1 MEYKMKIKTITCHNV
16 YNLGASLQ
24 AYALAAYLQ
33 SEGHEVEIIDYQPL
47 YLRHYRLVGVPNP
60 RFDRPVWRQAYQ
72 IAKFPGRLFDRI
84 ASRRKKAFDHFTAE
98 YLPLTSDFYAD
109 FDALRSAPPEAN
121 LYIAGSDQIWNPV
134 FPNGKDPAFF
144 LNFVPE
150 GKRRISYAA
159 SFAVEALEKPEADRM
174 RPWLE
179 RLDAISV
186 RESSAV
192 RLLAE
197 MGLAGIQVVDPV
209 FLLPRKDWVAM
220 AAAPGSRGYI
230 LVYDFDGSPRV
241 REIARHISHRIGKK
255 IVSLFPSDWADVTWT
270 EIGPLEFLGAVLNA
284 DIVLSNSFHAT
295 AFSLIFQKDFYVV
308 NRTEHINTRMQDL
321 VGDLGLSDRLISAP
335 PEEIVPVGYT
345 AAAPRLEQ
353 KIATSRAYL
362 TAQTSN

>member
-1 MEYKMKIKTITCHNV
+1 MRIKTITCHNV
-16 YNLGASLQ
+16 YNFGASLQ

-33 SEGHEVEIIDYQPL
+33 REGHEVEIIDYQPL
-47 YLRHYRLVGVPNP
+47 YLRHYRLAGVPNP
-60 RFDRPVWRQAYQ
+60 RFDRPFWRQAYQ

-84 ASRRKKAFDHFTAE
+84 TSRRKKAFDHFTAE

-109 FDALRSAPPEAN
+109 FDALRSAPPETD

-144 LNFVPE
+144 LNFALE
-150 GKRRISYAA
+150 GARKISYAA
-159 SFAVEALEKPEADRM
+159 SFAVEALEKSDVNRM

-209 FLLPRKDWVAM
+209 FLLPREDWAAM
-220 AAAPGSRGYI
+220 AVHPDLEGYV
-230 LVYDFDGSPRV
+230 LVYDFDSNPQV
-241 REIARHISHRIGKK
+241 REIAQHISCQTGKK
-255 IVSLFPSDWADVTWT
+255 IVSLFPSDWADATWA
-270 EIGPLEFLGAVLNA
+270 EVGPLEFLGAVLNA

-295 AFSLIFQKDFYVV
+295 AFSLIFQKDFYVI

-321 VGDLGLSDRLISAP
+321 VGDLGLSDRLICVP
-335 PEEIVPVGYT
+335 PEEIVPVDY
-345 AAAPRLEQ
+345 AAAVPRLKQ
-353 KIATSRAYL
+353 KIAASKAYL
-362 TAQTSN
+362 TAQTSI

>member
-1 MEYKMKIKTITCHNV
+1 MEHKMKIKTITCHNV
-16 YNLGASLQ
+16 YNFGASLQ

-33 SEGHEVEIIDYQPL
+33 REGHEVEIIDYQPL
-47 YLRHYRLVGVPNP
+47 YLRRYRLAGVPNP

-84 ASRRKKAFDHFTAE
+84 TSRRKKTFDHFAAE

-109 FDALRSAPPEAN
+109 FDALRSTPPEAD

-144 LNFVPE
+144 LNFAPE

-159 SFAVEALEKPEADRM
+159 SFAVETLEKPEADRM
-174 RPWLE
+174 HPWLE

-209 FLLPRKDWVAM
+209 FLLSKKDWTAM
-220 AAAPGSRGYI
+220 TVTPSLQGYI
-230 LVYDFDGSPRV
+230 LVYDFDSSPQV
-241 REIARHISHRIGKK
+241 REIAQHISCQTGKK
-255 IVSLFPSDWADVTWT
+255 IVSLFASDWADVTWT
-270 EIGPLEFLGAVLNA
+270 DIGPLEFLGAILNA

-308 NRTEHINTRMQDL
+308 NRAEHINTRMQDL
-321 VGDLGLSDRLISAP
+321 VGDLGLSNRLISVP
-335 PEEIVPVGYT
+335 PEEIIPVDY
-345 AAAPRLEQ
+345 AAVMPHLEK
-353 KIATSRAYL
+353 KIATSKAYL
-362 TAQTSN
+362 TAQTLN